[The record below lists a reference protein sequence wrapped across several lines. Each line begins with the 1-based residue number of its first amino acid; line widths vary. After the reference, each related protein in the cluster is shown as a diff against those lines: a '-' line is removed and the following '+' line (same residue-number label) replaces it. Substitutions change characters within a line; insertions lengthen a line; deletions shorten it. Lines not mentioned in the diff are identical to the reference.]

1 MMLQWILTCT
11 AVLLFTGFFSGT
23 EIAFFTANRFK
34 IELRS
39 SRGEWAAKIL
49 SYFYKNTPE
58 LIAIL
63 LITHNLML
71 VIYSLLMSQ
80 ILDSVAL
87 SYGIDVTKLGLK
99 YLIIQTACSTLIV
112 LLFAEYLPKVLF
124 KKHAEQA
131 VLVAAPFIYLLSKIL
146 RPAVILLNLFNRK
159 VLYKLFRIQEKKD
172 SQIFTRK
179 DLKYFIEENFDTDN
193 NTEGINPEY
202 FSNALDFNEL
212 RVREI
217 MIPRTEIIALP
228 LTASVQELEKLFLET
243 ELSRIVI
250 YQEDLDH
257 IVGYI
262 HVLDIIKKPKSIK
275 DILKNILKIPESLL
289 AYQLLN
295 EFNQKKKSIAI
306 VMDEFGGTAGLVT
319 LEDLVE
325 AVIGDIEDEYDEKEA
340 EQLLEEAQK
349 DPNTWLFSAR
359 HEIEYLN
366 KKYELDLPEGEY
378 TTLSGFII
386 SIADK
391 IPAANEILHFRD
403 LKIQIISA
411 SPTKIDTVKITKLT

>member
-1 MMLQWILTCT
+1 MLQWVLTC
-11 AVLLFTGFFSGT
+11 AVVLLLTGFFSGT

-34 IELRS
+34 IELRN

-58 LIAIL
+58 LIATL

-71 VIYSLLMSQ
+71 VIYSLLMYQ

-87 SYGIDVTKLGLK
+87 SFGIDGTKLGLK
-99 YLIIQTACSTLIV
+99 YLFIQTACSTLIV

-124 KKHAEQA
+124 KKHSEQA
-131 VLVAAPFIYLLSKIL
+131 VLIAAPFIYLLSKIL
-146 RPAVILLNLFNRK
+146 RPAILLFNLFNRK

-172 SQIFTRK
+172 NQIFTRK
-179 DLKYFIEENFDTDN
+179 DLKYFIEENFDTDSD
-193 NTEGINPEY
+193 TEGINPEY
-202 FSNALDFNEL
+202 FSNALAFNEL

-217 MIPRTEIIALP
+217 MIPRTEIIAFP
-228 LTASVQELEKLFLET
+228 LGGSVQELGKLFRET

-257 IVGYI
+257 IVGYV

-325 AVIGDIEDEYDEKEA
+325 AVLGDIQDEYDEE
-340 EQLLEEAQK
+340 ESEYLLEEPQSE
-349 DPNTWLFSAR
+349 PNSWLFSAR

-366 KKYELDLPEGEY
+366 KKYDLELPEGEY

-391 IPAANEILHFRD
+391 IPTAKEVIHHEN
-403 LKIQIISA
+403 LKIEIVSS
-411 SPTKIDTVKITKLT
+411 SPTKIDSVKITKLT